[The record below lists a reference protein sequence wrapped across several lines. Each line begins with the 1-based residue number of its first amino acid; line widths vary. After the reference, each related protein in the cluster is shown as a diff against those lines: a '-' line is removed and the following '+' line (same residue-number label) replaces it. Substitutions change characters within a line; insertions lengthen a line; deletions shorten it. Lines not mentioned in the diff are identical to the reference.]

1 VSLSNTFLID
11 MTAAADALGD
21 RTATYAAT
29 STMVIPGL
37 AIGFAAATAFAEG
50 GMPRASADT
59 DGLFSA
65 GYIVSGHSQELSI
78 EFPSGEVSFDASITI
93 VSSHGAGD
101 ALSGYALPD
110 LGSVSL
116 HGLF

>member
-29 STMVIPGL
+29 STMAIPGL

-65 GYIVSGHSQELSI
+65 GYLVSGHSQELSI
-78 EFPSGEVSFDASITI
+78 DFPSGDVSFDVSITTM
-93 VSSHGAGD
+93 SSHGGSSI
-101 ALSGYALPD
+101 LSGYALPD
-110 LGSVSL
+110 LGDVSL

>member
-29 STMVIPGL
+29 STMAIPGL
-37 AIGFAAATAFAEG
+37 AIGFAAASAFAEG

-65 GYIVSGHSQELSI
+65 GYIMSGHSQELSI
-78 EFPSGEVSFDASITI
+78 DFPSGDVSLDVSITT
-93 VSSHGAGD
+93 VSSHGGGD
-101 ALSGYALPD
+101 VLSGYALPD
-110 LGSVSL
+110 FGSASL

>member
-1 VSLSNTFLID
+1 MSLSNTFLID
-11 MTAAADALGD
+11 MTAAAEASGD
-21 RTATYAAT
+21 QTATYAAT
-29 STMVIPGL
+29 STMAIPGL

-65 GYIVSGHSQELSI
+65 GYIISGHSQNLSI
-78 EFPSGEVSFDASITI
+78 YFPLGDVSFDVSITT
-93 VSSHGAGD
+93 VSSRGGAD
-101 ALSGYALPD
+101 VLLGYAVPD
-110 LGSVSL
+110 LGSASL